1 MSVEVAVNERDS
13 RGRAPNDAEE
23 RAVGTRVRERAWG
36 GKLELPMLPD
46 VVQQVLAAAADE
58 RCDARRLADLVRKDP
73 TVAAHVLRVANS
85 SMYAARE
92 PIVSVQQALTRV
104 GMGGLR
110 QILLLIA
117 CQTKAFRVRGRE
129 AEVRRELEAAVV
141 CAAFAQEIART
152 RRLNVETA
160 FLAGLLHDV
169 GRPIVLQ
176 AAVDLQSELGKRL
189 SADAERRLVD
199 DLHAQAGAALVAEWK
214 LPSGLAEV
222 VLHHHAPFAAPGD
235 RTSIALVALADDVTA
250 FALGSNDAPP
260 VEVFAAHPTLPL
272 IGLYPDDVASLLEKK
287 DEIVAR
293 ARSCS

>member
-1 MSVEVAVNERDS
+1 MSVEVAVDERR
-13 RGRAPNDAEE
+13 RGLDDGEE

-36 GKLELPMLPD
+36 GKLELPMLPE

-58 RCDARRLADLVRKDP
+58 RCDARKLAELVRKDP

-85 SMYAARE
+85 SLYAARE
-92 PIVSVQQALTRV
+92 PIVSVQQALTRL
-104 GMGGLR
+104 GIGGLR
-110 QILLLIA
+110 QILLVIA

-129 AEVRRELEAAVV
+129 VEIRRELDLAVV

-176 AAVDLQSELGKRL
+176 AIVDLQAELGKRL
-189 SADAERRLVD
+189 SAEAEQRLVD
-199 DLHAQAGAALVAEWK
+199 DLHAQAGAALVTEWQ
-214 LPSGLAEV
+214 LPPALAEV

-235 RTSIALVALADDVTA
+235 RTHIALVALADDIAA
-250 FALGSNDAPP
+250 FALGSREAPP
-260 VEVFAAHPTLPL
+260 LEVFALHPTLPL
-272 IGLYPDDVASLLEKK
+272 IGLYPDDVAALLEKK
-287 DEIVAR
+287 DEIVTR